1 MEQIKTVERIQTI
14 EQIKLPPR
22 AEMMEAFLSGDASYE
37 GVFITAVKTT
47 GIFCRPTCG
56 ARKPDTG
63 NVEFYVTTKDALFA
77 GFRPCKRCRPLESS
91 STIPDW
97 LKSLTNDVEAE
108 PSRRWRDRD
117 LRALGLHPDRV
128 RRWFQTHHGMTFQAY
143 SRARRLGTALDR
155 IGSGSDVT
163 GAAYES
169 GYESISGFNMAF
181 RTEHGK
187 SPTEVKMQPRMN
199 VERIPTPLGMMIA
212 YASDE
217 ALYLLEFMDR
227 RMLETQ
233 MKHVERR
240 FNCVLVQGENRTLK
254 QLKTELTAYFCG
266 ELEEFTVPLMTAG
279 TPFQED
285 VWKELLRIPYGTTT
299 SYGALAGKLG
309 RPKAVRAVARAN
321 GDNRV
326 SIIIPCHRVIGSDG
340 KLTGYGG
347 GLWRKQRLLDLE
359 RNQLSL
365 GFD

>member
-1 MEQIKTVERIQTI
+1 
-14 EQIKLPPR
+14 
-22 AEMMEAFLSGDASYE
+22 
-37 GVFITAVKTT
+37 
-47 GIFCRPTCG
+47 
-56 ARKPDTG
+56 
-63 NVEFYVTTKDALFA
+63 
-77 GFRPCKRCRPLESS
+77 
-91 STIPDW
+91 
-97 LKSLTNDVEAE
+97 
-108 PSRRWRDRD
+108 
-117 LRALGLHPDRV
+117 
-128 RRWFQTHHGMTFQAY
+128 MTFQAY

-163 GAAYES
+163 GAAYDS
-169 GYESISGFNMAF
+169 GYESISGFNEAF

-227 RMLETQ
+227 RMLEGQ

-240 FNCVLVQGENRTLK
+240 FDCILVQGENRTLK
-254 QLKTELTAYFCG
+254 QLKRELTAYFSG